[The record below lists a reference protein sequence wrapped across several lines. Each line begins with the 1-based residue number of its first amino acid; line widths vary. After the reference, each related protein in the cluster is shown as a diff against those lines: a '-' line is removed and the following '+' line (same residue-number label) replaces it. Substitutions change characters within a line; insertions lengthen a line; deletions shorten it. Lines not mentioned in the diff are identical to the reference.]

1 MIHDGPRGH
10 DMGGQPAGRIVR
22 DEHELD
28 PWEVRADA
36 LGEVLW
42 GKTALIK
49 VDELRRLREDIG
61 PDAYERMTY
70 YERWMHSLAQ
80 GLIEHGIVSVKE
92 LGQAMERA
100 ASPDVRPLKNPGTNN
115 PGG

>member
-1 MIHDGPRGH
+1 MSQDGPRGH

-28 PWEVRADA
+28 SWELRADA

-42 GKTALIK
+42 GKTALLK

-61 PDAYERMTY
+61 ADAYERMTY

-80 GLIEHGIVSVKE
+80 GLIEHGIVSVEE

-100 ASPDVRPLKNPGTNN
+100 AHPQASEAKSPGADNAAT
-115 PGG
+115 

>member
-10 DMGGQPAGRIVR
+10 DMGGQRAGRIAR

-28 PWEVRADA
+28 PWELRADA

-80 GLIEHGIVSVKE
+80 GLIEHGIISVEE

-100 ASPDVRPLKNPGTNN
+100 AQPDARAMKRPDADDPAG
-115 PGG
+115 